1 MLSTPPTPRGTDPAA
16 RATPTPG
23 VEVALDLPAQTV
35 AWLAEHPHDRTF
47 VRSVWDTLTEWEH
60 AGQQP
65 EPLAALRS
73 VLLDHQPTPAGRC
86 RVCRRFSW
94 RHLWRRRRFPCI
106 VWHQIHGGLFGLFP
120 CCGRHRQPITRT

>member
-1 MLSTPPTPRGTDPAA
+1 MLSTPPTPRETDPAA
-16 RATPTPG
+16 RATPTPS

-35 AWLAEHPHDRTF
+35 TWLAEHPHHRTF
-47 VRSVWDTLTEWEH
+47 VRSVWDTLTEWER
-60 AGQQP
+60 AGQHS

-94 RHLWRRRRFPCI
+94 RRLWRRRRFPCI
-106 VWHQIHGGLFGLFP
+106 VWHQIHGGLFGLFTH
-120 CCGRHRQPITRT
+120 CGRHRQSITRT